1 MIPRSSFARTL
12 QHASQRS
19 CGLRLPRLIPQP
31 RSLCLPVA
39 NATAAPATTFSFTVP
54 QSRPFSTTDDS
65 NSSISTTSSATATA
79 TTTATDVDTST
90 LLDAFRDPLSRQDR
104 TEQKV
109 GRPWSVRELRR
120 KSFDDLHKLWYVLYM
135 ERNMLMTE
143 QVLSRRNQIAMIQPE
158 RLGKVQKS
166 FGAIRQVLG
175 ERKRERISNKLAELA
190 ERRMN
195 DREVF
200 DGDTDEIS
208 MADFD
213 DEGAEEDEKEEEEE
227 SVEKESQKV

>member
-1 MIPRSSFARTL
+1 
-12 QHASQRS
+12 
-19 CGLRLPRLIPQP
+19 
-31 RSLCLPVA
+31 
-39 NATAAPATTFSFTVP
+39 
-54 QSRPFSTTDDS
+54 
-65 NSSISTTSSATATA
+65 
-79 TTTATDVDTST
+79 
-90 LLDAFRDPLSRQDR
+90 
-104 TEQKV
+104 
-109 GRPWSVRELRR
+109 
-120 KSFDDLHKLWYVLYM
+120 
-135 ERNMLMTE
+135 
-143 QVLSRRNQIAMIQPE
+143 
-158 RLGKVQKS
+158 
-166 FGAIRQVLG
+166 LG